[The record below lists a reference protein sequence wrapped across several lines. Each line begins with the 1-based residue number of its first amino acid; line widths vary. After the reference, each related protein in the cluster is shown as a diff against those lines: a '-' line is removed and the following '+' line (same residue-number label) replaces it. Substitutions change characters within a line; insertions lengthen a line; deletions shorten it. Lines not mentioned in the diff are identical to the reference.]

1 MTPRRNANA
10 LPHRSKLH
18 LNSNGRPRVCTGNAR
33 RPRGLSP
40 AASRLKNP
48 LTQGR
53 GTIPSEPVGIL
64 SRSPDGFANFARPT
78 RCTARTG
85 QRPGEGG
92 MRERPA
98 RGAGIGGAA
107 QFRGWWRVRQSLA
120 QRASREAPAAGK
132 CLMLAGGM
140 EPIAVSA
147 ILQCISAR
155 PGVGHGAGVGE
166 GGNPRQA
173 PAPGGAAG
181 FRGGWGTAVFDG
193 ATRNEARWRSL
204 LWGDEG

>member
-1 MTPRRNANA
+1 MRT
-10 LPHRSKLH
+10 LSH
-18 LNSNGRPRVCTGNAR
+18 LEASNTQTQTGVPRVCTGNAR
-33 RPRGLSP
+33 RPRVLSP

-64 SRSPDGFANFARPT
+64 SRSPDGFSNFARPT

-107 QFRGWWRVRQSLA
+107 QFWGWWRVRQSLA
-120 QRASREAPAAGK
+120 RRASREAPAAGK
-132 CLMLAGGM
+132 CLPPAGGM
-140 EPIAVSA
+140 EHIAESA
-147 ILQCISAR
+147 NLPSISAR
-155 PGVGHGAGVGE
+155 PGVGHGAGEGE
-166 GGNPRQA
+166 GGW
-173 PAPGGAAG
+173 PATGSSAG
-181 FRGGWGTAVFDG
+181 
-193 ATRNEARWRSL
+193 RS
-204 LWGDEG
+204 G